1 MRERLER
8 WPLLGASALLLT
20 LGLGVEWT
28 NAAALAGAG
37 LILLGAA
44 TLGAFVYAEGARHR
58 EWWHEAHGHADT
70 LDTPE
75 TRQDRPPPA

>member
-1 MRERLER
+1 VRERLER

-58 EWWHEAHGHADT
+58 EWWHESHGHADT
-70 LDTPE
+70 PAGEGTG
-75 TRQDRPPPA
+75 QDAGPSG